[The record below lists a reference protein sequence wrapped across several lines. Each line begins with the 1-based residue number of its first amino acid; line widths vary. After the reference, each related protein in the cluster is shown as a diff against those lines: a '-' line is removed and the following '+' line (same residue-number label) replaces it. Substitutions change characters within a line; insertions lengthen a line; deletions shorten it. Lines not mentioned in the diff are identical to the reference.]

1 MRAPDQT
8 DPTSSRVGDPAQS
21 SKNTVIFGKGA
32 IAAIMSVIIL
42 IIVLFILATPVPAD
56 AAGAAIPP
64 GECAKLTLSYINNH
78 LVAPG
83 TAASLVS
90 INETKGLY
98 EIKILYQS
106 QQITLYTTRDCS
118 MLFTSFVDM
127 MKPRA
132 SAAATSVPVKSARP
146 AVDLYVMSF
155 CPYGTQAEAVMQTV
169 VGLLGE
175 HADFKVRYITEV
187 NGATINSVSSLHG
200 PGEAEEDAFQLCVQK
215 NYPAVSWEYLRLFND
230 QCYPLWQ
237 NSNALAA
244 CRKNVTAILKID
256 HDAMAGCVSG
266 AFAIELLR
274 ADSADSARA
283 GAYSSPTL
291 LVNGVK
297 YYDAR
302 TPEAYKQF
310 ICNSFTTAPG
320 ECSTVLSSAQATASA
335 GACG

>member
-1 MRAPDQT
+1 
-8 DPTSSRVGDPAQS
+8 
-21 SKNTVIFGKGA
+21 
-32 IAAIMSVIIL
+32 MS
-42 IIVLFILATPVPAD
+42 IIVLILVMFILATPVPAD
-56 AAGAAIPP
+56 AAGTVIPSD
-64 GECAKLTLSYINNH
+64 ECAKLTVSYINNH

-98 EIKILYQS
+98 EINILYQS
-106 QQITLYTTRDCS
+106 QQITLHTTRDCS
-118 MLFTSFVDM
+118 MLFTSFFDI

-132 SAAATSVPVKSARP
+132 SAATTAEPIKSARP

-155 CPYGTQAEAVMQTV
+155 CPYGTQAETVMHPV

-175 HADFKVRYITEV
+175 DADFKVRYITEV
-187 NGATINSVSSLHG
+187 NGETIDSVSSLHG
-200 PGEAEEDAFQLCVQK
+200 PIEAEEDAFQLCVQK
-215 NYPAVSWEYLRLFND
+215 KYPAASWEYLRLFND

-237 NSNALAA
+237 NSKALAA
-244 CRKNVTAILKID
+244 CRKNVTATLKID
-256 HDAMAGCVSG
+256 HDAMEGCASG

-274 ADSADSARA
+274 ADSADSART

-297 YYDAR
+297 YYGAR

-320 ECSTVLSSAQATASA
+320 GCSTVLSSAPATASA